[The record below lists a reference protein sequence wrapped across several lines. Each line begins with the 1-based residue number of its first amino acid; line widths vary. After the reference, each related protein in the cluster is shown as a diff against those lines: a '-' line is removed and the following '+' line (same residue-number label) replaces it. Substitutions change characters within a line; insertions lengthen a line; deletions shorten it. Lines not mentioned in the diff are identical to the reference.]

1 MRWTG
6 SRLRMDSG
14 LRVPALEDD
23 AFVLFESTGIIN
35 YLEATRRVHY
45 RTTGQQLRRKP

>member
-1 MRWTG
+1 
-6 SRLRMDSG
+6 MDSG